1 MPERIALCVEYDGA
15 AFHGWQRQASPTLPT
30 VQSALE
36 KALSA
41 IANTAVTV
49 SCAGRT
55 DSGVHAT
62 GQVIHFD
69 TPVDRG
75 EKAWVMGT
83 NSLLPA
89 SVRVQWAKSVEARFH
104 ARFSATE
111 RRYRYVVHCHA
122 VAPALLRGQLTHSRV
137 GLDAQAMH
145 EAGQALIG
153 EHDFSAFRAAGCQ
166 SRTPWRHVSHL
177 QVDTRGNFL
186 VIDIRANAFLQH
198 MVRNI
203 AGSLMAI
210 GRGEYPVSWLAE
222 LLSGRDRPSAAAT
235 ASPAGLYLVSVGYPE
250 EFGLPPIPQGPCFL
264 GEM

>member
-1 MPERIALCVEYDGA
+1 MSERIALCVEYDGA
-15 AFHGWQRQASPTLPT
+15 AFHGWQRQASPLLPT

-41 IANTAVTV
+41 IADTAISI

-55 DSGVHAT
+55 DTGVHAT

-69 TPVDRG
+69 APIDRG
-75 EKAWVMGT
+75 EKAWLMGT

-89 SVRVQWAKSVEARFH
+89 SVRVQWAKTVDARFH

-111 RRYRYVVHCHA
+111 RRYRYVIHCHA
-122 VAPALLRGQLTHSRV
+122 VAPALMRGQLTHSRV
-137 GLDAQAMH
+137 PLDAVAMH
-145 EAGQALIG
+145 EAGKALIG

-166 SRTPWRHVSHL
+166 SRTPWRHVSQL
-177 QVDTRGNFL
+177 QVYRRGNFL

-203 AGSLMAI
+203 AGSLMAV
-210 GRGEYPVSWLAE
+210 GRGEQPLHWLAE
-222 LLSGRDRPSAAAT
+222 LLSGRDRTKAAAT
-235 ASPAGLYLVSVGYPE
+235 ASPAGLYLVSVGYPAE
-250 EFGLPPIPQGPCFL
+250 YGLPVTPQGPCFL
-264 GEM
+264 GDM